1 MKNIW
6 YVVNI
11 ALVGFALLFG
21 YYSSSPENLRHA
33 NPDAIFCGA
42 VLLTMPVFAIFSV
55 HYSMRRWTH
64 GRLARPSLSRKIGN
78 WKQDP
83 LQRLFLA
90 MWGAAFMAIGAAPEC
105 RLRRHPEYKPFDGRL
120 RRGADCHPLKNED
133 KPARLRKRTH
143 LFSHPS

>member
-33 NPDAIFCGA
+33 NPDAISCGA
-42 VLLTMPVFAIFSV
+42 VLLIMPVFAIFSV

-90 MWGAAFMAIGAAPEC
+90 MWGAAFMAIGAA
-105 RLRRHPEYKPFDGRL
+105 LRRPTIGSVGFWMLALYVCAALGLLVGQILVNRIYRENII
-120 RRGADCHPLKNED
+120 A
-133 KPARLRKRTH
+133 A
-143 LFSHPS
+143 

>member
-33 NPDAIFCGA
+33 NPDAISCGA

-90 MWGAAFMAIGAAPEC
+90 MGGAAFMAIGAA
-105 RLRRHPEYKPFDGRL
+105 LRRPTIGSVGFWMLALYVCAALGLLVGQILVYRIYRENII
-120 RRGADCHPLKNED
+120 A
-133 KPARLRKRTH
+133 A
-143 LFSHPS
+143 